1 MTLGGSMFQKKDII
15 YSETLG
21 VCKVEEITKLTQKNG
36 DTVMY
41 YGLRSLKEGKTAYIP
56 VENHSVVLRELIDG
70 KTAEEIK
77 QTRYENITLLEQYEV
92 DYVLQGGN

>member
-1 MTLGGSMFQKKDII
+1 MFQKKDII

-21 VCKVEEITKLTQKNG
+21 VCKGEEITKLTQKNG